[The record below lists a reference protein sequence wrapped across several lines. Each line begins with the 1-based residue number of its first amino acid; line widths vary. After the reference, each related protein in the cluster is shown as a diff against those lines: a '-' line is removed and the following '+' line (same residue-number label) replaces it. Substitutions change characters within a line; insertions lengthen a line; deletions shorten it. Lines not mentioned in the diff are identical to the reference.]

1 MTEFKFQWQK
11 FKMDDSAKDFLEK
24 YISKIKKYAES
35 HNISDDLVDD
45 ISQSILEKLFELK
58 WDITQ
63 KKVVQIVNSIWEPE
77 DIFEDDINH
86 SEDKQES
93 KKENKSDLKPYEKWQ
108 KTNWTRPR
116 DKSILLWVCAMFWQ
130 ATVVPTGIWRMLAI
144 LWSLF
149 FLAWGMVE
157 MFFFWW
163 TIYLI
168 LALIFPIKDKDYKH
182 CSMLVYRW
190 IQVRDLR
197 LIIPNFFSRFFWV
210 CKWIVKDAIPSTTRF
225 LSKFLWPIWTF
236 IKYAFLICRSLFL
249 IFILVGLWVLLYYL
263 AFWFIKWNIDYTAI
277 FPWITKTWAIFW
289 IISAFIL
296 LLASIWALFKKKLSN
311 TASLILAIWCGII
324 AVIIAVISRSKLYME
339 MENMRLYDT
348 KQAKEK
354 EILIQD
360 QETPIYININR
371 TFDRIDQPRNFLIAE
386 NTFIS
391 VWPSDDDK
399 IKVVYTFNFKWTENG
414 LATAIENISDIDYS
428 WDWSTLNIWLKNS
441 EIFNKVTPLVPTTIG
456 IDLYIPKDLEFYFNG
471 WTWLINIDFP
481 AWAWG
486 QASVNAQ
493 DCNKITY
500 NPETDRFFCE
510 LRIDYNRRYNI
521 AMGNLKWMADVI
533 VPLQWMN
540 WAWSFTHYENQNMWD
555 IYWSL
560 DSIIMRGDS
569 KILAKYSDKFFN
581 FFIEIEYKIDNETW
595 EFTLIRAQLQDVEQ
609 KWLMSSERMKQYE
622 WWENLSGFEIQMKD
636 DEEEKMKKEQEI
648 QDLQDRIKI
657 LEEKLDKLT
666 LDSSEI

>member
-1 MTEFKFQWQK
+1 MSELNFQWQK
-11 FKMDDSAKDFLEK
+11 FKMENSAKDFLEK
-24 YISKIKKYAES
+24 YISRIKKYAES

-45 ISQSILEKLFELK
+45 IYQSILDKLFDIK

-63 KKVVQIVNSIWEPE
+63 KKLVSIVNSIWEPE
-77 DIFEDDINH
+77 DIFEDDMDLI
-86 SEDKQES
+86 EKDES

-116 DKSILLWVCAMFWQ
+116 EKSILLGVCAMFGQ
-130 ATVVPTGIWRMLAI
+130 ATVIPTWIWRILVI
-144 LWSLF
+144 LWSRF
-149 FLAWGMVE
+149 FLVE
-157 MFFFWW
+157 DAEEWFLFGCGVY
-163 TIYLI
+163 II

-190 IQVRDLR
+190 TQVRDLR
-197 LIIPNFFSRFFWV
+197 LMIPNFFSRLFWL
-210 CKWIVKDAIPSTTRF
+210 CSWFIKTAIPSTIKF
-225 LSKFLWPIWTF
+225 LSRLFWPIWTL
-236 IKYAFLICRSLFL
+236 IKYSFLVCWSLFL
-249 IFILVGLWVLLYYL
+249 IFVLVGLGCLLYYL
-263 AFWFIKWNIDYTAI
+263 IFGFIRWNIDYTTI
-277 FPWITKTWAIFW
+277 FPWITKTWVIFW

-324 AVIIAVISRSKLYME
+324 AVIIAIISRSKLYME

-348 KQAKEK
+348 KQTKEK

-391 VWPSDDDK
+391 AWPTDDDK
-399 IKVVYTFNFKWTENG
+399 IKAVYTFNFKWKWEELT
-414 LATAIENISDIDYS
+414 AAIENISEIDYS

-471 WTWLINIDFP
+471 WTWLINVDFP
-481 AWAWG
+481 EWAWG

-510 LRIDYNRRYNI
+510 LSIDYNRRYNI

-540 WAWSFTHYENQNMWD
+540 WAWSFTHYQNQNMWD
-555 IYWSL
+555 IYWAL
-560 DSIIMRGDS
+560 DSIIMRSDS

-595 EFTLIRAQLQDVEQ
+595 EFTLLKSELKEVEQ
-609 KWLMSSERMKQYE
+609 KWLMDSDRMKHYQ
-622 WWENLSGFEIQMKD
+622 WRENLKDFDIQMKE
-636 DEEEKMKKEQEI
+636 DEEDKIKKEQEI
-648 QDLQDRIKI
+648 RDLQDRIKV
-657 LEEKLDKLT
+657 LEEKLDELT
-666 LDSSEI
+666 LDSSEV

>member
-86 SEDKQES
+86 SEDKLES

-116 DKSILLWVCAMFWQ
+116 DKSILLWVCAMFGQ
-130 ATVVPTGIWRMLAI
+130 ATVVPTWIWRMFAI
-144 LWSLF
+144 LWSRF

-163 TIYLI
+163 MVYAV

-249 IFILVGLWVLLYYL
+249 IFVLVGLWVLLYYL
-263 AFWFIKWNIDYTAI
+263 IFRYVKWNVDYTAVL
-277 FPWITKTWAIFW
+277 PSITKIWVISW

-296 LLASIWALFKKKLSN
+296 LLASIGSIFKKKFSN
-311 TASLILAIWCGII
+311 TASLIVAIWCGII
-324 AVIIAVISRSKLYME
+324 AVIIAIISRLGLYTKF
-339 MENMRLYDT
+339 NDILHYDT
-348 KQAKEK
+348 KHTKER
-354 EILIQD
+354 EIPITTN
-360 QETPIYININR
+360 ESPIYIDINR
-371 TFDRIDQPRNFLIAE
+371 VFEE
-386 NTFIS
+386 NGMWIHENRFIS

-399 IKVVYTFNFKWTENG
+399 IRAVYTFNFKWTEKW
-414 LATAIENISDIDYS
+414 LVMAIENLSDIDYS
-428 WDWSTLNIWLKNS
+428 WDNHTLTIWLKDS
-441 EIFNKVTPLVPTTIG
+441 DLFYMPTPFVPTTID
-456 IDLYIPKDLEFYFNG
+456 IDLYIPKDLDFYFHGGNR
-471 WTWLINIDFP
+471 LINIDFP
-481 AWAWG
+481 VWAWG

-533 VPLQWMN
+533 VPLQWTN
-540 WAWSFTHYENQNMWD
+540 WAWSFTHYQNQNMWD
-555 IYWSL
+555 IYWAL

-581 FFIEIEYKIDNETW
+581 FFIEIEYSIDGETG
-595 EFTLIRAQLQDVEQ
+595 EFTLINSQLKEVEQ
-609 KWLMSSERMKQYE
+609 KWLMDSERMKHYQ
-622 WWENLSGFEIQMKD
+622 WRENLKDFDIQMKE
-636 DEEEKMKKEQEI
+636 DEEDKIKKEQEI
-648 QDLQDRIKI
+648 QDLQDRIKV
-657 LEEKLDKLT
+657 LEEKLDELI
-666 LDSSEI
+666 LDSPTN

>member
-11 FKMDDSAKDFLEK
+11 FKMDDSAKEFLEK

-35 HNISDDLVDD
+35 HSVSDDLVDD
-45 ISQSILEKLFELK
+45 IYQSILEKLFELK
-58 WDITQ
+58 WEISQ

-86 SEDKQES
+86 SEDKLES

-116 DKSILLWVCAMFWQ
+116 DKSILLWVCAMFGQ
-130 ATVVPTGIWRMLAI
+130 ATVVPTWIWRMFAI
-144 LWSLF
+144 LWSRF

-163 TIYLI
+163 MVYVI

-236 IKYAFLICRSLFL
+236 IKYVFLICWSLFL
-249 IFILVGLWVLLYYL
+249 IFVLVGLWVLLYYL
-263 AFWFIKWNIDYTAI
+263 IFRYVKWNVDYTAVL
-277 FPWITKTWAIFW
+277 PTITKIWVIFW
-289 IISAFIL
+289 IVSAFIL
-296 LLASIWALFKKKLSN
+296 LLASIGSIFKKKLSN
-311 TASLILAIWCGII
+311 TASLILAIWCGILAVVI
-324 AVIIAVISRSKLYME
+324 AIISGLGLYTKF
-339 MENMRLYDT
+339 NDILHYDT
-348 KQAKEK
+348 KHTKER
-354 EILIQD
+354 ESPMTTN
-360 QETPIYININR
+360 ESPIYIDINR
-371 TFDRIDQPRNFLIAE
+371 VFEE
-386 NTFIS
+386 NGMWIHENRFIS

-399 IKVVYTFNFKWTENG
+399 IRAVYTFNFKWTEKW
-414 LATAIENISDIDYS
+414 LVTAIENLSDIDYLL
-428 WDWSTLNIWLKNS
+428 DNHTLTIWLKDS
-441 EIFNKVTPLVPTTIG
+441 DLFYMPTPFVPTTID

-521 AMGNLKWMADVI
+521 AMWNLKWMADVI

-555 IYWSL
+555 IYWAL
-560 DSIIMRGDS
+560 DSIIMRSDS

-581 FFIEIEYKIDNETW
+581 FFIEIEYSIDGETG
-595 EFTLIRAQLQDVEQ
+595 EFTLINSQLKEVEQ
-609 KWLMSSERMKQYE
+609 KWLMDSERMKHYQ
-622 WWENLSGFEIQMKD
+622 WRENLKDFDIQMKE
-636 DEEEKMKKEQEI
+636 DEEDKIKKEQEI
-648 QDLQDRIKI
+648 QDLQDRIKV
-657 LEEKLDKLT
+657 LEEKLDELT
-666 LDSSEI
+666 LDSPTN